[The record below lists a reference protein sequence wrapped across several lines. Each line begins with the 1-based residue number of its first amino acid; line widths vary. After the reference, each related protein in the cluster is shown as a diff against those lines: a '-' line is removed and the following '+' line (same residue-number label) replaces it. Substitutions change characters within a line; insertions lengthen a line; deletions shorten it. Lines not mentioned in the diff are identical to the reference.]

1 MHATRSLVRLG
12 ALASLALL
20 GVSACEGGGIG
31 PGTTRFGQ
39 VGEVR
44 VHLTS
49 ALGVGGVGSLEQ
61 IVTWESSGPWKLI
74 ERISYLDQFGDENT
88 LQPRLDVD
96 TYAAAYA
103 SFITQV
109 NESEG
114 LKLFVPELDPN
125 LDPGCGVGRTEIRV
139 VVVDDTRKEQ
149 RSWARCVNG
158 SLGTLQTPGAGPD
171 AAAGRVAQAAI
182 LVREFTVGTDFRSPF
197 LLSVPF
203 ATLDRGSDSGA
214 ALSNP
219 LVFQTSE
226 TWLAFWASHRG
237 PNAPAPVVD
246 FGRDQ
251 VIVGAAG
258 PKFEAGDSVE
268 VRRILQV
275 DGGSLTEVVE
285 RGPGDFCSPA
295 ALTHTPFHIVL
306 APRTAVPMTFKTL
319 PVERIP
325 CG

>member
-1 MHATRSLVRLG
+1 MHVTRSLVRFG
-12 ALASLALL
+12 ALVAFTTL
-20 GVSACEGGGIG
+20 GVSACENGGVG

-39 VGEVR
+39 VGEIR

-49 ALGVGGVGSLEQ
+49 TLGLGGVGSLEQ
-61 IVTWESSGPWKLI
+61 IVIWESSGPWKII
-74 ERISYLDQFGDENT
+74 ERISYRDRFGDENIQ
-88 LQPRLDVD
+88 QPRLDID

-103 SFITQV
+103 SFITQI
-109 NESEG
+109 NETDG
-114 LKLFVPELDPN
+114 LKLFVEELDPN
-125 LDPGCGVGRTEIRV
+125 LEPGCGVGRTEILF
-139 VVVDDTRKEQ
+139 VVVDESRSDQ

-158 SLGTLQTPGAGPD
+158 SLGTLQPSGAGPD
-171 AAAGRVAQAAI
+171 AAAGRIAQAAV
-182 LVREFTVGTDFRSPF
+182 LVREFTVGSDYRSPF

-203 ATLDRGSDSGA
+203 ATIDRGDDSGA
-214 ALSNP
+214 ALTEP
-219 LVFQTSE
+219 IVFQTDE
-226 TWLAFWASHRG
+226 GWPEFWALHRG
-237 PNAPAPVVD
+237 PNVSAPFID
-246 FGRDQ
+246 FDRDQ

-275 DGGSLTEVVE
+275 DGGSLTEIVE

-295 ALTHTPFHIVL
+295 ALTHTPFHIVV
-306 APRTAVPMTFKTL
+306 APKTDVPMTFARL